1 MNLNR
6 LKYYKQQHGYT
17 FAQLAELSGV
27 PQGTIQKIFSGE
39 TRSPRHETI
48 QALER
53 VLCPQEPDADGKS
66 LSGASGSRYADVV
79 KEASAAYNVPRGGYT
94 LEDYYA
100 LPDERRVELLDGV
113 IYDMAAPS
121 VIHQHII
128 IKMVVAIDNHITK
141 NNGRCLVL
149 ASPVDIQ
156 IDCDDRSML
165 EPDVIVVCDPSKNTN
180 RCILG
185 APDLVIE
192 ILSPSSVKM
201 DTKLKM
207 AKYATAGVREY
218 WVIDP
223 DKERVCVYWTDES
236 GMPAIYGSQDDVP
249 VGIFGDE
256 LKVPMKEIFERVQN
270 VFGVDEGLPGFRFR
284 R

>member
-149 ASPVDIQ
+149 ASPVDVQ

>member
-149 ASPVDIQ
+149 ASPVDVQ
-156 IDCDDRSML
+156 IDCDNRTML

-185 APDLVIE
+185 APDLVVE

-256 LKVPMKEIFERVQN
+256 LKVPMKEIFDRVRQLKSSN
-270 VFGVDEGLPGFRFR
+270 
-284 R
+284 

>member
-149 ASPVDIQ
+149 ASPVDVQ

-256 LKVPMKEIFERVQN
+256 LKVPMKEIFDRVRQLKSSN
-270 VFGVDEGLPGFRFR
+270 
-284 R
+284 

>member
-6 LKYYKQQHGYT
+6 LKYYKQQRGYT
-17 FAQLAELSGV
+17 FARLSELSGI

-39 TRSPRHETI
+39 TKTPRYETI
-48 QALER
+48 RALER
-53 VLCPQEPDADGKS
+53 VLYPQERGAEEEALHEPG
-66 LSGASGSRYADVV
+66 SGRYADAV
-79 KEASAAYNVPRGGYT
+79 KETAPVYSVPRGGYT

-121 VIHQHII
+121 VIHQYLVTRLTTSLFLHVE
-128 IKMVVAIDNHITK
+128 KKGGN
-141 NNGRCLVL
+141 CLVL
-149 ASPVDIQ
+149 ASPVDVQ
-156 IDCDDRSML
+156 IDCDDRTML

-180 RCILG
+180 RCIMG

-223 DKERVCVYWTDES
+223 DKERVYVYWTDERDV
-236 GMPAIYGSQDDVP
+236 PAVYGPQDDVP
-249 VGIFGDE
+249 VGIFGEE
-256 LKVPMKEIFERVQN
+256 LKVSMKEIFDRVRQLKSGN
-270 VFGVDEGLPGFRFR
+270 
-284 R
+284 

>member
-48 QALER
+48 RALER

-149 ASPVDIQ
+149 ASPVDVQ
-156 IDCDDRSML
+156 IDCDNRTML

-256 LKVPMKEIFERVQN
+256 LKVPMKEIFDRVRQLKSSN
-270 VFGVDEGLPGFRFR
+270 
-284 R
+284 